1 MRLHLWGL
9 LLLGLSTSA
18 LSQRVAIQGK
28 LLDENNEGLVGATVT
43 LQNQSDSVMVAFS
56 VTDSEGNF
64 SMEKAPKGDYVL
76 VGSFIGY
83 EPLTQQLSITDQT
96 PEPYVLQPK
105 KMSPKDQVL
114 SEVVVGS
121 ERIPITL
128 KQDTIEY
135 DAQAFKTNPNA
146 SVEELLKRLPGM
158 EVQRDGTIK
167 AQGEKVQKVLV
178 DGKEF
183 FGNDPKMAT
192 KNLPADAIDKVQVF
206 DKKSEF
212 AEFAGI
218 DDGNEQKT
226 INLALKEDKKDGT
239 FGKITGA
246 YGTDNR
252 FQAKANINRFN
263 AQSQLSYIG
272 NYNNINQ
279 PGFTIGDYL
288 SFAGGG
294 GFSSGGGSF
303 SLEVPNGI
311 SVGNSGQDG
320 VITSTATGINFNRDF
335 GKKLE
340 LRSNYIFSSSV
351 GDVQRQVNR
360 TNFLEDGSQY
370 SSKSTSNQD
379 NRNFNHNLSTRLKYE
394 LDPSQDITLK
404 TNIGIIDRRYLIEN
418 ENSNYRGESI
428 QNQTI
433 GSSESTGDD
442 YSINLTGSYRKKF
455 KKAGRTISGS
465 LETTFGN
472 TNNRSDILA
481 ISDVFYPDSTI
492 RTTLIQDQ
500 ISDNNVLNY
509 SGQLS
514 YTEPLST
521 YNYLDFQVVRRN
533 FNNGVISDYYDLIN
547 NERVYNA
554 ALSRSFTKDYVYEVY
569 SAGYNFNK
577 KKFSLAAGVKYQTS
591 ELTGEITPES
601 VTVQQEFNR
610 FLPNARAGYEFGNG
624 KDIKFSYRTN
634 LKEPSLQQLQ
644 PTVNNND
651 PLRIYQGNPNL
662 NPEYAHEASLNFI
675 WFDQFSFTNFFAFVQ
690 GVYTN
695 NKIVTASSIDDNLV
709 QYSQPINTDYDLLL
723 TGSWNFGRPIKPL
736 KIKYNIRH
744 QITYNEGFV
753 YLNNVENIANR
764 WDHSMTFKVENRSKE
779 HFDLVVGSKVQLN
792 TTSYSESEL
801 YDQGFTNYD
810 HFVDLSVNLGI
821 KWIIKSSID
830 RLTYS
835 SEDFS
840 TQPNRTLWRA
850 ELSRFI
856 LKGDRGE
863 LKLVAFDLLNQNI
876 GVDQSSAANYIQ
888 EERVNSLGRY
898 FLMSFTYSLSAFKG
912 GGIHFERGR

>member
-9 LLLGLSTSA
+9 LLLGISTSA

-105 KMSPKDQVL
+105 KMSPKDQLL

-294 GFSSGGGSF
+294 GSF

-311 SVGNSGQDG
+311 SVGNSGQNG

-335 GKKLE
+335 SKKLE

-404 TNIGIIDRRYLIEN
+404 TNIGLIDRRYLVEN
-418 ENSNYRGESI
+418 DNSTYRGESI

-442 YSINLTGSYRKKF
+442 YSIDLTGSYRKKF

-472 TNNRSDILA
+472 TNNRSDISA

-500 ISDNNVLNY
+500 TSDNNVLNY

-521 YNYLDFQVVRRN
+521 YDYLDFQVERRN
-533 FNNGVISDYYDLIN
+533 FNNDVISDYYDLIN
-547 NERVYNA
+547 NDRVYNA
-554 ALSRSFTKDYVYEVY
+554 ALSRSYTKDYVYEVY

-577 KKFSLAAGVKYQTS
+577 KKLSLAAGVNYQTS
-591 ELTGEITPES
+591 ELTGEITSES

-610 FLPNARAGYEFGNG
+610 FLPNARAGYEFGKG

-675 WFDQFSFTNFFAFVQ
+675 WFDQFSFTNFFAYVQ
-690 GVYTN
+690 GIYTN

-764 WDHSMTFKVENRSKE
+764 WDHSMTFKVENRSKD

-792 TTSYSESEL
+792 TSSYSESEL
-801 YDQGFTNYD
+801 FDQGFTNYD
-810 HFVDLSVNLGI
+810 HFVDLSVNLGK
-821 KWIIKSSID
+821 KWIIKSSLD

-840 TQPNRTLWRA
+840 TQPNRTLWSA

-912 GGIHFERGR
+912 GRIHFERGR